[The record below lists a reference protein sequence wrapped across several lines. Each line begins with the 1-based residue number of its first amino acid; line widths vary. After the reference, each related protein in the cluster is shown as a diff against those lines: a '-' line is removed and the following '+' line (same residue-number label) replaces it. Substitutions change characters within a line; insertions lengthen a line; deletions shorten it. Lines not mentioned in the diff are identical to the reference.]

1 MATDTMGEH
10 RRGSAGR
17 DASDVSAGR
26 PVLVHHVVARQGN
39 KGLEVLCIPL
49 EGKGETLPVFTAGW
63 AARGY
68 LFAGVAPCGGWYVR
82 ACTPGELVSLLV
94 GLYAGVAGVALDPRP
109 GRIGGEAAN
118 VMPRENFV
126 DYLLCSRA
134 PSLLQP
140 SDFETTG
147 GAPHGR
153 EEDLRGRQ
161 GFTPFTCGTNKDE
174 CERRSIA
181 DPTQKASVY
190 ARAV

>member
-1 MATDTMGEH
+1 MAMETMGEH

-17 DASDVSAGR
+17 AGTDVSAGR

-39 KGLEVLCIPL
+39 RGLEVLCIPL

-68 LFAGVAPCGGWYVR
+68 LFAGVVSGGEWYVR
-82 ACTPGELVSLLV
+82 ACMPGELVSLLV

-126 DYLLCSRA
+126 DYLLYSRA
-134 PSLLQP
+134 LSLLQP
-140 SDFETTG
+140 SDLETIG

-153 EEDLRGRQ
+153 ENDQ
-161 GFTPFTCGTNKDE
+161 
-174 CERRSIA
+174 
-181 DPTQKASVY
+181 
-190 ARAV
+190 

>member
-1 MATDTMGEH
+1 MATETMCEH

-17 DASDVSAGR
+17 DTTYVSVGR

-39 KGLEVLCIPL
+39 KGLEILCIPL
-49 EGKGETLPVFTAGW
+49 EGEGETLPVFTASW

-68 LFAGVAPCGGWYVR
+68 LFAGVAPGGEWYVR

-118 VMPRENFV
+118 VMPRKHFI

-134 PSLLQP
+134 PSLLRQRN
-140 SDFETTG
+140 SETIG
-147 GAPHGR
+147 GVMQGR
-153 EEDLRGRQ
+153 EQGRENHQ
-161 GFTPFTCGTNKDE
+161 
-174 CERRSIA
+174 
-181 DPTQKASVY
+181 
-190 ARAV
+190 